1 MNPHTHSFA
10 MVEVVNK
17 TITSQFLKTTKS
29 NKNECH
35 TKTSTNQLIVDS
47 KLKAISLLHQV
58 NG

>member
-17 TITSQFLKTTKS
+17 TITSQFLKQPSQTKM
-29 NKNECH
+29 NV
-35 TKTSTNQLIVDS
+35 TLNQLILDS
-47 KLKAISLLHQV
+47 KLKGISLLHQV